1 MWTNDCTLA
10 ANDAGGGIVK
20 KGEKKLT
27 LLAPNTYTGDT
38 VLEEG
43 DLVLGVAGA
52 LPAESRL
59 VLKGG
64 RIVVGTGVAR
74 PAFNLKLTVG
84 ETGSYPDTLTLAE
97 GSTVYVA
104 NLDQADKAAAP
115 YTLLEAGGPI
125 AGTFTLANPEDLPAN
140 WNVRINANRIRLA
153 RERGVCITFR

>member
-1 MWTNDCTLA
+1 M
-10 ANDAGGGIVK
+10 
-20 KGEKKLT
+20 
-27 LLAPNTYTGDT
+27 PPTG
-38 VLEEG
+38 
-43 DLVLGVAGA
+43 
-52 LPAESRL
+52 RL
-59 VLKGG
+59 VALWL
-64 RIVVGTGVAR
+64 RCR

-125 AGTFTLANPEDLPAN
+125 AGTFTLANPEDLPVN